1 MVKNL
6 DTLTDDELKDLV
18 LQKQLEYIKLCQD
31 DFLAFAQAV
40 WPDFIYRKTKDPKR
54 YGHHQIIAEK
64 FQSISKDEEK
74 RLIINMPPRHTK
86 SEFASYLFPAWM
98 IGKNPKMKLMQVS
111 HNAELA
117 VRFGSKVRNL
127 MDTEEYKMIFGDV
140 KLREDSKAKGRW
152 ETNHGGEYFAAG
164 VGGSITGR
172 GADLLIIDDPHTE
185 QDSMS
190 DKAMDRAYEWY
201 SSGPRQ
207 RLQPGGKIIV
217 VMTRWATDDLTG
229 RLVKAQSEPKADKWN
244 VIEFPAIMPDG
255 QPVWPEYWKL
265 EDLEAVKASV
275 STKNW
280 NAQYMQDPT
289 SEEGAIIK
297 REWWQNYESEHL
309 PKLLHVIQSYDT
321 AFSAKE
327 SADYSAITT
336 WGIFQPVEGYENA
349 IILLDAIKGRY
360 DFPDLKNMAI
370 EQYNY
375 WEPETV
381 IIEAKASG
389 QPLIH
394 ELRRAGIPVI
404 DFIPAKGRD
413 KFTRINSCAP
423 VFESG
428 MVWAPV
434 DEKFAQDVI
443 EECAA
448 FPNGQYDD
456 YVDSMTQAVLRY
468 RQGGFVQTYSD
479 DWDDPPLKLEK
490 EYKYY

>member
-18 LQKQLEYIKLCQD
+18 LAKQLEYIKLCQD

-40 WPDFIYRKTKDPKR
+40 WPDFIYRKAKDPKR
-54 YGHHQIIAEK
+54 YGHHQIIAQK
-64 FQSISKDEEK
+64 FQSISMNKEK

-98 IGKNPKMKLMQVS
+98 IGKYPKMKLMQVS

-190 DKAMDRAYEWY
+190 DKAMDRAFEWY

-217 VMTRWATDDLTG
+217 VMTRWASDDLTG
-229 RLVKAQSEPKADKWN
+229 RLVKAQSEPKADKWK
-244 VIEFPAIMPDG
+244 VIEFPAIMPNG
-255 QPVWPEYWKL
+255 EPVWPEYWKL

-297 REWWQNYESEHL
+297 R
-309 PKLLHVIQSYDT
+309 HVIQSYDT

-327 SADYSAITT
+327 TADYSAITT
-336 WGIFQPVEGYENA
+336 WGIFEPVQGYEQA

-360 DFPDLKNMAI
+360 DFPDLKNMAL

-404 DFIPAKGRD
+404 DYVPAKGRD
-413 KFTRINSCAP
+413 KYTRINSCAP
-423 VFESG
+423 IFESG
-428 MVWAPV
+428 MVYAPL
-434 DEKFAQDVI
+434 DEKFAQDVV

-468 RQGGFVQTYSD
+468 RQGGFITTYSD
-479 DWDDPPLKLEK
+479 DWDDSPLKLEK